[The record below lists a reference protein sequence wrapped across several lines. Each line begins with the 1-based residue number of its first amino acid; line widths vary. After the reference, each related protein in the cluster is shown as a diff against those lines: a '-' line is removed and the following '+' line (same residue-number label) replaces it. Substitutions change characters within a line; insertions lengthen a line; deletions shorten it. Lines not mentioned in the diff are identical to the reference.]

1 MEGNGSCLFF
11 SIRRLLAIPTEY
23 TNTHLRREVVFHLI
37 SNMEAYGPDLIPL
50 VRGIYGAGN
59 ENTYPQS
66 ICSYLQDMLKA
77 WYWADEIVLR
87 AMSIMFNVT
96 ITVIRAE
103 TGLEVKVRHNRPLV
117 DADIVLTLTNSGH
130 YSPAG

>member
-1 MEGNGSCLFF
+1 MS
-11 SIRRLLAIPTEY
+11 
-23 TNTHLRREVVFHLI
+23 HLI

-50 VRGIYGAGN
+50 VRGIYGAGD

-77 WYWADEIVLR
+77 WYWADEIVLW

-103 TGLEVKVRHNRPLV
+103 TGLEVKVRHNRPPV
-117 DADIVLTLTNSGH
+117 DTDIVLTLTDSGH

>member
-1 MEGNGSCLFF
+1 M
-11 SIRRLLAIPTEY
+11 
-23 TNTHLRREVVFHLI
+23 FHLI

-50 VRGIYGAGN
+50 VRGIYGAGD
-59 ENTYPQS
+59 EKTYPQS

-77 WYWADEIVLR
+77 WYWANEIVLR
-87 AMSIMFNVT
+87 AMFIMFNVT

-117 DADIVLTLTNSGH
+117 DTDIVLTLTNSGH